1 MNNRINWKLRAGS
14 NRRDF
19 LISTSYA
26 DFIKGTA
33 TVVLTYCLGM
43 DLPQSLFNE
52 KGFESLLQSNWK
64 ICILCVSYQPP
75 SVSRTVK
82 IPLVQISINNPFN
95 LEKWNKLCLIFTFI
109 TLVSML
115 TVVTSALLRGLKDG
129 KVIRK
134 KVYLCGC

>member
-1 MNNRINWKLRAGS
+1 MNNRINWKLKAGS
-14 NRRDF
+14 NRRDL

-33 TVVLTYCLGM
+33 TVVLTHCLGM
-43 DLPQSLFNE
+43 DLHQSFSE

-64 ICILCVSYQPP
+64 ICILCVSYQLP
-75 SVSRTVK
+75 SVSRTVE
-82 IPLVQISINNPFN
+82 IPLVQIFINNPFN
-95 LEKWNKLCLIFTFI
+95 IEKWNKLCLMFTFI

-115 TVVTSALLRGLKDG
+115 AVVTSALLRGDG
-129 KVIRK
+129 KIIRK